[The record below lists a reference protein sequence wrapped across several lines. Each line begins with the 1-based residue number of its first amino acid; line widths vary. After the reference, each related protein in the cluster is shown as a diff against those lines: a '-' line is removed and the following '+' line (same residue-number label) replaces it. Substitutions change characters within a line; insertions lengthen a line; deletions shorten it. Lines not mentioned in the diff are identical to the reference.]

1 MKAKLP
7 RVVRRPRPS
16 LAFTAAALLLQVMLA
31 GCDNDK
37 KTAETSPVPATTPS
51 LAASAPAEKTA
62 ATPNPNATAPIPF
75 KLEVVEVANS
85 AMPKI
90 HSYASATADGKWL
103 IIGGRNVGL
112 HGFNRDKNNFPSSA
126 QNTVAYVIDPGANKL
141 LGSVDLL
148 KALTPRLAGPLSA
161 TSAQSVQLGNNLFI
175 VGGYGADL
183 ESPGNITT
191 FGSIIKIDVPGLINA
206 ILTNPSTIPTFF
218 AQIPKPDHR
227 LQVTG
232 GDLKAFQDMF
242 FLAYG
247 QDFTGFY
254 SVENKD
260 YNRAGGQ
267 SQKYNETVRVFT
279 LKSDLSIDTFQND
292 DGPYDESLPYHRR
305 DLNVVDIIQ
314 ADGVT
319 PAIVVYGG
327 VFRAGQ
333 VAGLTTPIDIA
344 FPPTSP
350 SPSPGSIPSL
360 PPPVVQK
367 SFQQGLNHYDCAN
380 LTIFDQASSSSFTT
394 LLGGISQY
402 HYDPQTNTLIQ
413 DHVDLD
419 NGGVDGLPFINSV
432 STIQHLPTP
441 GAFAQFIQPTPL
453 PGLVGTGA
461 RFLFNPA
468 VKAAGAMFENGV
480 FKLAGLSGRTL
491 VGHMVGGI
499 ESYGPYSGLVT
510 QNPSTIASTRLFE
523 IWVTPEPSKVIPMPP
538 IPTSTTPYPP
548 PSATPGASPAGTP
561 PASPSP

>member
-7 RVVRRPRPS
+7 RVMRRARPS

-31 GCDNDK
+31 GCDNEK
-37 KTAETSPVPATTPS
+37 KTADTSPVPATTQSPS
-51 LAASAPAEKTA
+51 ASAPAEKAT
-62 ATPNPNATAPIPF
+62 ATPNPNATATIPF

-85 AMPKI
+85 TMPAV

-103 IIGGRNVGL
+103 IIGGRIVGV
-112 HGFNRDKNNFPSSA
+112 HGFNPGNNNFPSSA
-126 QNTVAYVIDPGANKL
+126 QNTVAYVIDPGANKV
-141 LGSVDLL
+141 LGSVDLVQ
-148 KALTPRLAGPLSA
+148 ALTPQLAGPLSA
-161 TSAQSVQLGNNLFI
+161 TSAESVQLGNNLFV
-175 VGGYGADL
+175 VGGYGTDL
-183 ESPGNITT
+183 ESPGKITT
-191 FGSIIKIDVPGLINA
+191 FGSMIKIDVPGLINA
-206 ILTNPSTIPTFF
+206 IVTNAPKTAFPAFF
-218 AQIPKPDHR
+218 AQIPAPDNR
-227 LQVTG
+227 LKVTG

-267 SQKYNETVRVFT
+267 FQKYNETVRVFT
-279 LKSDLSIDTFQND
+279 LNADLSINTFQND

-314 ADGVT
+314 AEGVT

-344 FPPTSP
+344 FPPASP
-350 SPSPGSIPSL
+350 SPSPGSTPSL

-380 LTIFDQASSSSFTT
+380 LTIFDQASSSSFTN

-413 DHVDLD
+413 DQVDLN

-468 VKAAGAMFENGV
+468 VQAAGAMYENGV

-523 IWVTPEPSKVIPMPP
+523 IWVTPGPSSVIPMPP

-548 PSATPGASPAGTP
+548 GKNPSATAQPTGTP
-561 PASPSP
+561 

>member
-7 RVVRRPRPS
+7 RVLRRARPS

-31 GCDNDK
+31 GCDNDN

-51 LAASAPAEKTA
+51 PAASAPAEKTT
-62 ATPNPNATAPIPF
+62 ATPNANATATIPF

-85 AMPKI
+85 AMPAV

-112 HGFNRDKNNFPSSA
+112 HGFNRDNNNFPTSA
-126 QNTVAYVIDPGANKL
+126 QNTVAYVIDPGANKV
-141 LGSVDLL
+141 LGSVDLV
-148 KALTPRLAGPLSA
+148 KTLTSQLAGPLSA
-161 TSAQSVQLGNNLFI
+161 TSAESVQLGNNLYV
-175 VGGYGADL
+175 VGGYGTDL
-183 ESPGNITT
+183 ESPGKITT
-191 FGSIIKIDVPGLINA
+191 FGSIIKIDVAGLINA
-206 ILTNPSTIPTFF
+206 ILTDPSKIPQFF
-218 AQIPKPDHR
+218 AQIPKPDHL

-232 GDLKAFQDMF
+232 GDMKAFQNMF

-247 QDFTGFY
+247 QAFTGFY

-267 SQKYNETVRVFT
+267 FQKYNETVRVFT
-279 LKSDLSIDTFQND
+279 LKPDLSIDTLQND
-292 DGPYDESLPYHRR
+292 DGPYDDSLPYHRR

-333 VAGLTTPIDIA
+333 VAGLTNPIDIA
-344 FPPTSP
+344 FPTPGP

-413 DHVDLD
+413 DQVDLA
-419 NGGVDGLPFINSV
+419 NGGIDGLPFINSV

-468 VKAAGAMFENGV
+468 VQAAGAMFENGV

-499 ESYGPYSGLVT
+499 ESFGPYSGLVT

-523 IWVTPEPSKVIPMPP
+523 IWVTPGPSSVIPMPP

-548 PSATPGASPAGTP
+548 GKKPSATAQPTATP
-561 PASPSP
+561 